1 MKILMITTT
10 YPRFDGDTAAPFIGS
25 IAEGIAA
32 LGHSVHVIAPFHPQ
46 LTEGTRNGVT
56 IHSYHL
62 PGDKKDPLWGYAQS
76 MESDVKLKK
85 RVFAI
90 APLALHQTFWRGL
103 KIARELNADLIHAH
117 WVLPNGFPASLIAG
131 RLKRPLV
138 VSLHG
143 SDMFLAR
150 KNFLFRRTAASVF
163 RKAAAITACSPDLQE
178 QATAISSTRVTLLE
192 YGVDIDHFSPV
203 EPPRRVPHSILAVGR
218 LVHKKGFS
226 QLLEAFAGVQPYYK
240 DSILTIAGS
249 GPLQEELRRKSESLG
264 IGSGVRFV
272 GSVGRKDL
280 PEYYHAAEVVAVPSI
295 TDEFGNRDGLPNVF
309 LESLSSGCATIA
321 SDIPGI
327 KNVVPNGKSAL
338 LVPSGNVDSLRNALL
353 DLLRDPKKQES
364 LRADGRRKAV
374 EELSW
379 KVKSKQLET
388 IYQSLMK

>member
-46 LTEGTRNGVT
+46 LKDGVRNGVT
-56 IHSYHL
+56 VHSYHL
-62 PGDKKDPLWGYAQS
+62 PGDKKKPLWGYAQS

-85 RVFAI
+85 KVFAV
-90 APLALHQTFWRGL
+90 APIALHQTFWHGL
-103 KIARELNADLIHAH
+103 RIAKELGADLIHAH

-131 RLKRPLV
+131 KLKRPLV

-150 KNFLFRRTAASVF
+150 KNLLFRRTAASIF
-163 RKAAAITACSPDLQE
+163 RKAAAVTACSPDLQE
-178 QATAISSTRVTLLE
+178 QAADISQAKITLLE
-192 YGVDIDHFSPV
+192 YGVDVNHFCPV
-203 EPPRRVPHSILAVGR
+203 EPPRRVAHSILTVGR

-226 QLLEAFAGVQPYYK
+226 QLLEAFAQVRSYYT
-240 DSILTIAGS
+240 DSTLTIAGS
-249 GPLQEELRRKSESLG
+249 GPLAGQLRAKSDSLG
-264 IGSGVRFV
+264 ITSAVQFV
-272 GSVGRKDL
+272 GNIGREEL
-280 PEYYHAAEVVAVPSI
+280 PGYYRSAEIVAVPSI

-309 LESLSSGCATIA
+309 LEALSSGCATVA

-327 KNVVPNGKSAL
+327 KNVVPDGRAAL
-338 LVPSGNVDSLRNALL
+338 IVSSGNVDSLRNGLL
-353 DLLRDPKKQES
+353 ELLRDPQKQQSFRQEA
-364 LRADGRRKAV
+364 RQKAV
-374 EELSW
+374 KDLSW
-379 KVKSKQLET
+379 QVKSKQLES